1 MVDIHCGCHTIVELE
16 PSFKQLRILQS
27 EGEVLSSR
35 QNFFLFLRLFNLFRI
50 SFLFLSLLFCLLFLL
65 LFLLPLLLLGLRAR
79 PIALPH
85 QIPRKA
91 VVVSSMGASPMN
103 DHTVQLIS
111 EIDSGLVGKMR
122 GKIEFQLELEE
133 RVKFDSVHL
142 FEVEIEPV
150 ES

>member
-1 MVDIHCGCHTIVELE
+1 
-16 PSFKQLRILQS
+16 
-27 EGEVLSSR
+27 
-35 QNFFLFLRLFNLFRI
+35 
-50 SFLFLSLLFCLLFLL
+50 
-65 LFLLPLLLLGLRAR
+65 
-79 PIALPH
+79 
-85 QIPRKA
+85 
-91 VVVSSMGASPMN
+91 MGASPMN
-103 DHTVQLIS
+103 DHTVQLIP